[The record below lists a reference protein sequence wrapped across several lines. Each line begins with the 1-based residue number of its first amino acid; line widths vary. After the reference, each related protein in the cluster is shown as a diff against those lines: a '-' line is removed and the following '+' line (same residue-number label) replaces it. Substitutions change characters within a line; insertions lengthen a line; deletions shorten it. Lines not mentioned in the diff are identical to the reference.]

1 MNGWRLSVVSR
12 EERVAEILHRDMVAL
27 RVGARPWAEQ
37 SPQYRAQVAA
47 SQTVADVIAA
57 VLNDKDE

>member
-1 MNGWRLSVVSR
+1 MSSR

-37 SPQYRAQVAA
+37 PASYRESV
-47 SQTVADVIAA
+47 SKSKTVADVISA
-57 VLNDKDE
+57 VLSEENE